1 LFSYL
6 QSSLEALEVVSSTLP
21 VDLIKEEIAIRQL
34 GKINS
39 YKNTIPIKRRLEVW
53 KEIEEPE
60 RHITTSKNV
69 PASRRYENNRKYRC

>member
-1 LFSYL
+1 V
-6 QSSLEALEVVSSTLP
+6 ENNCTRSTGSR
-21 VDLIKEEIAIRQL
+21 IAGTRAEEIAIRQL